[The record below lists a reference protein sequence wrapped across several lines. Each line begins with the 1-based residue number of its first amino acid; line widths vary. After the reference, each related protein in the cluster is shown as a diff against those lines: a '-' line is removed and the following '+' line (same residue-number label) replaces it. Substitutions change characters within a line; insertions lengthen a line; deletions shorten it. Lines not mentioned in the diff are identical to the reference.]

1 MLTNAGQTPSAPLVK
16 PVGQAQRWWPGGD
29 EAAAWCL
36 EACLDAT
43 AAVDANA
50 NQATLVECWL
60 DELGQIGRTGRPVA
74 AA

>member
-1 MLTNAGQTPSAPLVK
+1 MLASAGQVADGTLRQAIA
-16 PVGQAQRWWPGGD
+16 QAQRWWPGGD

-36 EACLDAT
+36 EACLDT
-43 AAVDANA
+43 VAAIDANA

-60 DELGQIGRTGRPVA
+60 DELGQIGRTGRPIA